1 MPRVLIVDDEPALR
15 EALRA
20 GLELAGYEVHEAADG
35 VEGLAKAAPLR
46 PDLIVLDVRMP
57 GPDGYAVCAAL
68 KASPATQGIPV
79 IFLTG
84 ADDAGLHRRVREV
97 GGTACL
103 TKPFRLPELTALTT
117 TVLGTARM
125 EVST

>member
-35 VEGLAKAAPLR
+35 AEGLAKATPLR
-46 PDLIVLDVRMP
+46 PDMIVLDVRMP
-57 GPDGYAVCAAL
+57 GLDGYGVCRRL
-68 KASPATQGIPV
+68 KANPATQRIPV

-84 ADDAGLHRRVREV
+84 ADDAGLHRRVREA

-103 TKPFRLPELTALTT
+103 PKPFRLPELTALTKK
-117 TVLGTARM
+117 VLGITI
-125 EVST
+125 

>member
-20 GLELAGYEVHEAADG
+20 GLELAGHEVHEATDG
-35 VEGLAKAAPLR
+35 AEGLAKATPLR
-46 PDLIVLDVRMP
+46 PDVIILDVRMP
-57 GPDGYAVCAAL
+57 GLDGYAVCRRL
-68 KASPATQGIPV
+68 KANPAMQRIPV

-84 ADDAGLHRRVREV
+84 VDDAGLHCRVREA

-103 TKPFRLPELTALTT
+103 TKPFGLPALTALIKQVLDTT
-117 TVLGTARM
+117 I
-125 EVST
+125 

>member
-35 VEGLAKAAPLR
+35 AEGLAKAAPLH
-46 PDLIVLDVRMP
+46 PDVIVLDVRMP
-57 GPDGYAVCAAL
+57 GLDGYAVCAAL
-68 KASPATQGIPV
+68 KANPAAQRIPV

-84 ADDAGLHRRVREV
+84 AEDVALHRRVREA

-103 TKPFRLPELTALTT
+103 TKPFRLPELTALTKK
-117 TVLGTARM
+117 VLGITI
-125 EVST
+125 